1 MAHPPAV
8 TPGVLCVARG
18 TVSRMSHPTT
28 DPHVSFDTLSATDLF
43 RACFNQP
50 TMKRRTQ
57 AQDELFSR
65 MLRIARERRE
75 LAR

>member
-1 MAHPPAV
+1 
-8 TPGVLCVARG
+8 
-18 TVSRMSHPTT
+18 MSHPAT